1 MNNKKRSLECSDSA
15 FSDAPIH
22 GRSTY
27 ERNSVRAD
35 MFPANSA
42 PCDSKIQMGADGD
55 QHQDS
60 VRNLASIPF
69 GNEHASF
76 TDSLDNDRMPDLRSA
91 TGLALGKSMVK
102 DTSHECDFS
111 VPIPLLHDLDTVDF
125 DDAFPIDFEEDAQSQ
140 ISMSFQDPSLSER
153 SYSDKSPHA
162 FPYDIIEPSRP
173 TILVSSPITCPL
185 ILQKYI
191 DNSSIGLTH
200 IEENVIPIG
209 KDDQLVIFHI
219 SLFITI
225 SVLTNIQEF
234 FELMSHCTNIVNSPK
249 CYYQDQS
256 LLIFDRRSGKDN
268 GDDGDQES
276 FPSPLL
282 LKTLLVLERTEV
294 SWQLYVGK
302 KFGAQD
308 HMCVPTRLL
317 PRILLSIHSATPAP
331 QIPCQFVFIQR
342 SIDSYCNADLGF
354 WYTKLDEKD
363 ISKDLRYYALE
374 YTRLLAKKDGPAVMS
389 SPKSKRGR
397 SVNLNCGLQ
406 TQSANQQY
414 LGRYC
419 QLSHSKPIPSTTR
432 AKEAQSSFKEIVMI
446 YHILVLRVCEEKLGL
461 RPFELDKGS
470 MSSFYKKERYKCRDT
485 LISDWDPSGKVN
497 LQYPC
502 SSSNFAEASSGRG
515 NGRLTNHH
523 DSHNCPIFDVT
534 LSCTA
539 IFPVKEVILP
549 GIITTA
555 DVAKRFKVSTNHLI
569 SSNSLSYSRK
579 TVHDHSL
586 KMAKI
591 QEALASP
598 DTCNLVKLC
607 LRLLLLIN
615 VPVDYQGYLWEH
627 ADSFH
632 NRASALSN
640 DEELL
645 KLCPSF
651 DKLGYLS
658 IFLHIFLS
666 LFCHG
671 FILSKNDAIGFNMY
685 FGFVQNGTT
694 VMVTI
699 WQYLLRNKKTI
710 LPLIATMRPTCPYY
724 LFELCVDRERKMRT
738 YRAEKVWISQGKSLD
753 TYHNMESDVENNIG
767 SNPSNRFQHD
777 STGNKN
783 IRSNC
788 ESIYVKVQKLVIL
801 SRERFMSG
809 LLLIQGVGPV
819 RANQFLQ
826 ACALTGVVPLH
837 WLKTIQIGPA
847 TGPAHLIKLMCGKH
861 VKVQHEFERVS
872 KELRQTYCLN
882 KLSELHLDNL
892 MCEAKRF
899 AVKDVVSAKR
909 PSVWS
914 PEYLLSDAFISKVEN
929 MSSSRNPDIYFVD
942 KHTGMY
948 QHLFK
953 IVGNALYIRDSTATN
968 DSFHSPFSKL
978 LITYD
983 DDNNG
988 LISVSIKG
996 RNITDLFI
1004 NIEK

>member
-1 MNNKKRSLECSDSA
+1 
-15 FSDAPIH
+15 
-22 GRSTY
+22 
-27 ERNSVRAD
+27 
-35 MFPANSA
+35 MFPAISA

-55 QHQDS
+55 QHQES
-60 VRNLASIPF
+60 FRNLASIPF
-69 GNEHASF
+69 GTEHASF

-91 TGLALGKSMVK
+91 NGLAWGKSMVK
-102 DTSHECDFS
+102 DTSHDCNFS
-111 VPIPLLHDLDTVDF
+111 VPIPLPHDLDNVDF
-125 DDAFPIDFEEDAQSQ
+125 DDSFPIDFEEDFEADTQSQ
-140 ISMSFQDPSLSER
+140 ISISLQDHSLSKKPFYDDN
-153 SYSDKSPHA
+153 SHHA
-162 FPYDIIEPSRP
+162 FHNDTIALSRP
-173 TILVSSPITCPL
+173 LVLVTSPITCPV
-185 ILQKYI
+185 ILKNYI
-191 DNSSIGLTH
+191 NNSSNGLTY
-200 IEENVIPIG
+200 IVENVIPKG
-209 KDDQLVIFHI
+209 KDNKLVLFHI
-219 SLFITI
+219 SVFVIIALLTI
-225 SVLTNIQEF
+225 F
-234 FELMSHCTNIVNSPK
+234 KDYFELMSHCTIIVNSPQ

-256 LLIFDRRSGKDN
+256 LLIFDCLSGKGK

-276 FPSPLL
+276 FPSPLI

-294 SWQLYVGK
+294 AWQLYVGK
-302 KFGAQD
+302 KFGSQD

-317 PRILLSIHSATPAP
+317 PRILDSIHMATPASR
-331 QIPCQFVFIQR
+331 IRCQFVFIQS
-342 SIDSYCNADLGF
+342 SIESYRNDVLGF
-354 WYTKLDEKD
+354 WYTKLNEED
-363 ISKDLRYYALE
+363 ISEDLRFHALE
-374 YTRLLAKKDGPAVMS
+374 YTRLLAKKNGPAVMS
-389 SPKSKRGR
+389 TTNSKRGR

-406 TQSANQQY
+406 TQSSNQQY
-414 LGRYC
+414 LARYC
-419 QLSHSKPIPSTTR
+419 QLSHAKPIPSTTI
-432 AKEAQSSFKEIVMI
+432 AKETQSSFKEIVMI

-461 RPFELDKGS
+461 RPFELDNDS
-470 MSSFYKKERYKCRDT
+470 MSPIYKIERYKCRDT
-485 LISDWDPSGKVN
+485 LISDWDPSGIVQAK
-497 LQYPC
+497 YSC
-502 SSSNFAEASSGRG
+502 SSSNFAEANSGRG

-523 DSHNCPIFDVT
+523 DSHNCQVLDVT

-549 GIITTA
+549 GIITRA
-555 DVAKRFKVSTNHLI
+555 DVAKRFKVGTNNFI

-607 LRLLLLIN
+607 LRLLLITN

-627 ADSFH
+627 NDSFH
-632 NRASALSN
+632 NRASALTN
-640 DEELL
+640 EDGFL

-671 FILSKNDAIGFNMY
+671 FISSKNDAIGFNMY

-724 LFELCVDRERKMRT
+724 LFELCVGRERKMRT
-738 YRAEKVWISQGKSLD
+738 YTAEQKWKSQGLSPD
-753 TYHNMESDVENNIG
+753 TNHNMESEVENKIG
-767 SNPSNRFQHD
+767 SNPSWRFQHD

-788 ESIYVKVQKLVIL
+788 KSIYKIVQKLVCL
-801 SRERFMSG
+801 SRGKFMSG
-809 LLLIQGVGPV
+809 LSEIQGIGPV

-847 TGPAHLIKLMCGKH
+847 TGPAQLIKLMCGKD
-861 VKVQHEFERVS
+861 VKVQHEFDRVS
-872 KELRQTYCLN
+872 KELRLTYGLN

-899 AVKDVVSAKR
+899 AVNDIVPAQR
-909 PSVWS
+909 PTVWT
-914 PEYLLSDAFISKVEN
+914 PGYLLSDAFISKVEN
-929 MSSSRNPDIYFVD
+929 MSISRNPDIYFID
-942 KHTGMY
+942 KHTGRY

-953 IVGNALYIRDSTATN
+953 IVDNSLYLRDSTATN
-968 DSFHSPFSKL
+968 DSFHSPLSRL
-978 LITYD
+978 MITYD
-983 DDNNG
+983 DNEG
-988 LISVSIKG
+988 LISVNIRGK
-996 RNITDLFI
+996 NITDLFVKV
-1004 NIEK
+1004 E